1 MLNGEGSE
9 IEIDENNS
17 GEMPDLTG
25 MFPGF
30 EDSASETG
38 DDNSA
43 TDDADKGGADT
54 GLVGDD
60 WEESEKA
67 DDNPVLTIDPRLLM
81 EASKAGMSYDDC
93 LELGSE
99 KAVRACLKFAQ
110 KGQEAGGEKATDKKP
125 ADTDL
130 DLFNAPEI
138 NGDLDENI
146 ASVIGS
152 MSESTKQAFTK
163 FADIVNGKLSTLME
177 TVNSQMETIKTARVD
192 SAVDSLGDKWA
203 SIFGNSEEGLNPEH
217 AEARKRLHV
226 AIEKLSAVESAN
238 GTKSPIGKLV
248 RQAAAI
254 EFPNVAKEQ
263 ARSELVNK
271 ASSRP
276 KIRKPSEHKTEA
288 TDPETAAMRLIESGL
303 REMGASRSAPAYLP

>member
-1 MLNGEGSE
+1 
-9 IEIDENNS
+9 
-17 GEMPDLTG
+17 
-25 MFPGF
+25 
-30 EDSASETG
+30 
-38 DDNSA
+38 
-43 TDDADKGGADT
+43 
-54 GLVGDD
+54 
-60 WEESEKA
+60 
-67 DDNPVLTIDPRLLM
+67 M

>member
-38 DDNSA
+38 DDNSV

-54 GLVGDD
+54 GLVGEDR
-60 WEESEKA
+60 EESEKA

-81 EASKAGMSYDDC
+81 EASRVGMSYDDC

-99 KAVRACLKFAQ
+99 KAVRAYLKFAQ
-110 KGQEAGGEKATDKKP
+110 KGQQSNGETATEKKP
-125 ADTDL
+125 TDADL
-130 DLFNAPEI
+130 DLFKAPEI
-138 NGDLDENI
+138 VGDLDENI
-146 ASVIGS
+146 AAVIGS

-163 FADIVNGKLSTLME
+163 FADLVNGKLGSLTEM
-177 TVNSQMETIKTARVD
+177 VNSQMETIRQARVD
-192 SAVDSLGDKWA
+192 SAVDSLGAQWA
-203 SIFGNSEEGLNPEH
+203 STFGNSEEGLKPEH

-238 GTKSPIGKLV
+238 GIKSPIGKLV

-254 EFPNVAKEQ
+254 EFPKAAQEQ
-263 ARSELVNK
+263 ARSELVAK
-271 ASSRP
+271 ASGRP

-288 TDPETAAMRLIESGL
+288 TDPDTAAMRLIESGL
-303 REMGASRSAPAYLP
+303 RDMGASRSAPSFLP